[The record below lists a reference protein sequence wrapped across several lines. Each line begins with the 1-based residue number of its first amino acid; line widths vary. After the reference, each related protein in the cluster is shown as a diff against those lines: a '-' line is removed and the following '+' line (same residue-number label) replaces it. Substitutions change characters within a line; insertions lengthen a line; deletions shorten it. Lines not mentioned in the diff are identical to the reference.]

1 MLCNKSIQ
9 NTIYKYVSIVNN
21 NTQAADQLVNKVV
34 WFFFMVIADRQELS
48 KCK

>member
-1 MLCNKSIQ
+1 MYLLL
-9 NTIYKYVSIVNN
+9 TIIPV
-21 NTQAADQLVNKVV
+21 AADQLVNKVV